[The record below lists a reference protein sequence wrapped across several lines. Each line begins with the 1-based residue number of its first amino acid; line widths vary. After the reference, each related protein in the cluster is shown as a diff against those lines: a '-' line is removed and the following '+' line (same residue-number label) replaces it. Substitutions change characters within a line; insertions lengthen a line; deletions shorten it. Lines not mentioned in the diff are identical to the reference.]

1 MASNTARPSE
11 HRLLGSESEYY
22 QEIRGTQC
30 KDVGYSIV
38 SERDR
43 EQIALAA
50 GGELVV
56 RSLGEA
62 QQVVQFELTGKS
74 TGYNTYSFYD
84 NFYNI
89 PVFVDVD
96 LLPCPVG
103 FQLVNGRCICHQI
116 LRGNGIRSCS
126 FSNGTALILRLAPYW
141 IGLPNNTNSSILVHP
156 HCPYY
161 YCQSEDMNITAES
174 PNTQCQYQRS
184 GVLCGSCHEGLST
197 ILGSSECKTCSNIYL
212 TSITVF
218 ILMGLALV
226 TVVTLLN
233 MTVSVGTLNGLILFA
248 NILQANKITFLPP
261 TTSHTSSLIAFL
273 SAFIAWLNLDLG
285 IPMCFFDGLTTYIK
299 TWLQF
304 VFPLYILALVGVII
318 IATKYST
325 RVTRLNGTNAVSV
338 LATLVLLS
346 YTKILRILITAF
358 SFTTLTGSQGYH
370 SVVWLADG
378 NIQYFELKHAILF
391 LVALLVLLLLGVPYT
406 VTLTAA
412 PWIQK
417 SRFKRVSSLYNRF
430 KPLFDDIHGS
440 IQRQPSLLDG
450 NAAASKSGSD
460 SPVLQYCQ
468 HQLSGWSSTESSIAC
483 PFILCTVNFHRIS
496 QTVQE

>member
-11 HRLLGSESEYY
+11 HRLLGSESEYS
-22 QEIRGTQC
+22 QEIKATQC

-50 GGELVV
+50 DGELVV

-62 QQVVQFELTGKS
+62 QQVVQFELTRKS
-74 TGYNTYSFYD
+74 TGSNTFYD

-116 LRGNGIRSCS
+116 LRENDIHSCS
-126 FSNGTALILRLAPYW
+126 FSNGTALILRPAPYW

-161 YCQSEDMNITAES
+161 YCQSEDMNITAGS
-174 PNTQCQYQRS
+174 PNTQCQFQRS
-184 GVLCGSCHEGLST
+184 GVLCGSCHEGLSM

-261 TTSHTSSLIAFL
+261 TTSHTSSL
-273 SAFIAWLNLDLG
+273 
-285 IPMCFFDGLTTYIK
+285 
-299 TWLQF
+299 
-304 VFPLYILALVGVII
+304 
-318 IATKYST
+318 
-325 RVTRLNGTNAVSV
+325 
-338 LATLVLLS
+338 
-346 YTKILRILITAF
+346 
-358 SFTTLTGSQGYH
+358 
-370 SVVWLADG
+370 
-378 NIQYFELKHAILF
+378 
-391 LVALLVLLLLGVPYT
+391 GVP
-406 VTLTAA
+406 
-412 PWIQK
+412 
-417 SRFKRVSSLYNRF
+417 S
-430 KPLFDDIHGS
+430 
-440 IQRQPSLLDG
+440 
-450 NAAASKSGSD
+450 
-460 SPVLQYCQ
+460 
-468 HQLSGWSSTESSIAC
+468 
-483 PFILCTVNFHRIS
+483 
-496 QTVQE
+496 